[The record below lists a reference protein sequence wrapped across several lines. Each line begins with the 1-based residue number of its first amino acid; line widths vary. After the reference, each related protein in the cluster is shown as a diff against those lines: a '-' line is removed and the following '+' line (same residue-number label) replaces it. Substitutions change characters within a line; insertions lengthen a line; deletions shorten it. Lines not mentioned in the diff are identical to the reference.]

1 MPWYGQVFI
10 CRLRVPHTL
19 HSHTPRRMKD
29 GNYSSHASDRKR
41 RLWSLPVRLARSPHG
56 GTRIIVDWGRL
67 AVLLVTIAIA
77 GWFGLAAAGY
87 MFVKYQRE
95 FAEVRFTDILLP
107 NRWDDYRIARGD
119 HYIERAKAGLKE
131 GNHREAFHFVR
142 VGVGASPANS
152 EGRLLLA
159 QFFAVW
165 GRADLAQ
172 RTLIEGL
179 PYGENNPEFLKA
191 LFDFLIQNQEDAEVL
206 AIGKRLL
213 PAIPNATP
221 RNQLVALAA
230 ATAQFFRG
238 SYDDAEDLL
247 AAYSLLRTKDG
258 RLLQARIDWDRGA
271 RDQALIRL
279 ENCATE
285 SPGEDE
291 YFVQLTAFH
300 RDAGNWADVQRLAIL
315 RQLTNPNNPAP
326 QIDLLYAY
334 AATGSREKLRKEV
347 DAIFRDFPANPQV
360 ILALGDFATN
370 QGDTE
375 LASRVLDHSRFHNLG
390 SEGPAL
396 MLAESYIVAKR
407 YSEALALIQQ
417 FSRENPEWLKRY
429 AAVFNGLQAIAS
441 FGLGSL
447 DDGELYLNTFLSQP
461 SLRVEN
467 LVAVSGRLLAIG
479 ATEPARRVLAAAT
492 RADPKNQ
499 AALTRLIELD
509 LETGRTDELH
519 ANLMRLLTMRR
530 PSPTLLAKAARIL
543 GSDRY
548 YFLAGRDELLDEIER
563 AIRVAPAVATTAKD
577 S

>member
-1 MPWYGQVFI
+1 MARASFYLPLEAAVRTNRASR
-10 CRLRVPHTL
+10 RL
-19 HSHTPRRMKD
+19 MKD
-29 GNYSSHASDRKR
+29 DPYVSAGLERNRPW
-41 RLWSLPVRLARSPHG
+41 WSLPVRLARAPRG
-56 GTRIIVDWGRL
+56 GIRIVVDWGRL
-67 AVLLVTIAIA
+67 AVLLVALA
-77 GWFGLAAAGY
+77 LLGWFGLATAGY
-87 MFVKYQRE
+87 LFVKYQRD
-95 FAEVRFTDILLP
+95 FAEVRFVDILLP
-107 NRWDDYRIARGD
+107 TRWDDYRVARGN
-119 HYIERAKAGLKE
+119 HYIERAKAELKE
-131 GNHREAFHFVR
+131 GNYREAFHFVR
-142 VGVGASPANS
+142 VGVGASPANT

-172 RTLIEGL
+172 RTLVEGL
-179 PYGENNPEFLKA
+179 PKGEDNPEFLKA
-191 LFDFLIQNQEDAEVL
+191 LFGFLIQNQEDAEVL
-206 AIGKRLL
+206 AISKLLL
-213 PAIPNATP
+213 PAIPEVTP

-279 ENCATE
+279 ENYAAE

-291 YFVQLTAFH
+291 YSVQLTAFH
-300 RDAGNWADVQRLAIL
+300 REAGNWADVQRLAIL

-334 AATGSREKLRKEV
+334 AETGSREKMREEV
-347 DAIFRDFPANPQV
+347 EAVFRDFATNSQV
-360 ILALGDFATN
+360 ILALGDFAAN

-375 LASRVLDHSRFHNLG
+375 LARRVLDHSRFHNLG

-396 MLAESYIVAKR
+396 MLAESHVVARR
-407 YSEALALIQQ
+407 YTEALALIQQ
-417 FSRENPEWLKRY
+417 FSRENPEWLKRS

-441 FGLGSL
+441 FGLGSR

-461 SLRVEN
+461 SLRAEN

-492 RADPKNQ
+492 QADPKNQ

-509 LETGRTDELH
+509 LEAGRADDLP
-519 ANLMRLLTMRR
+519 ANLTRLLTMRR
-530 PSPTLLAKAARIL
+530 PSPTLLANAARTL
-543 GSDRY
+543 GSDRHF
-548 YFLAGRDELLDEIER
+548 FLTGRDELLGEIEK
-563 AIRVAPAVATTAKD
+563 AIRAAPAPTAAKA